1 MSLTANITWEIAL
14 STRKDVFR
22 FSMKFVILKNVSYYP
37 PLQLSEVGL
46 LLLLDTTVKSLV
58 PTLHTNMGSH
68 FLLASLPGLSLPV
81 LLMCSPHCLFPLLQV
96 FKFLL
101 ETEEGAHKISKV
113 LYNTRQTYVE
123 LWEFKQNL
131 PKPRLWRQTL
141 SSWKKETGHSHT
153 VFRASDQ
160 AGSLLEKTGENRV
173 IFQGLGLSFQGLGES
188 EVM

>member
-1 MSLTANITWEIAL
+1 
-14 STRKDVFR
+14 
-22 FSMKFVILKNVSYYP
+22 MKFVILKNVSYYP

-123 LWEFKQNL
+123 L
-131 PKPRLWRQTL
+131 
-141 SSWKKETGHSHT
+141 
-153 VFRASDQ
+153 
-160 AGSLLEKTGENRV
+160 
-173 IFQGLGLSFQGLGES
+173 
-188 EVM
+188 